1 MRIALHHVGLLTT
14 RISES
19 IHFYTRILG
28 MHVRSHISRAGA
40 PDIVYL
46 DDGSSSTKILL
57 CLIGPPFSAWMEAF
71 FAEHGP
77 MLALLG
83 FEVDDVDA
91 WYQSLQGEGIV
102 IVTPPEDFEKEMQ
115 FYLRDPAGI
124 MIKIMPPRAPI
135 DSPSKTS
142 SFPSA
147 SRFKYRLSHTNITCP
162 ELTVLEKF
170 YVDKLGMTIVLDRR
184 EEGMVFLAD
193 PGALADEV
201 HDIFPLELFGPPGL
215 WEPDLAFLEKHGAGL
230 QYLCF
235 AVDDVNEAYQEL
247 LSKGVDFHLKPTEIE
262 GNRIAFFK
270 DPNGIDIEILHPLP
284 QSLLRG

>member
-1 MRIALHHVGLLTT
+1 VRIALHHIGLLTT
-14 RISES
+14 RINES

-28 MHVRSHISRAGA
+28 MHVSSHISRAGA

-57 CLIGPPFSAWMEAF
+57 CLIGPPFSAWMDAF

-83 FEVDDVDA
+83 FEVDDIDA

-124 MIKIMPPRAPI
+124 MLKMMTVDTPY
-135 DSPSKTS
+135 SSLSKAQSIPTVS
-142 SFPSA
+142 TLKF
-147 SRFKYRLSHTNITCP
+147 RLSHTNITST
-162 ELTVLEKF
+162 ELTILENF
-170 YVDKLGMTIVLDRR
+170 YVDKLGMKIVLDRR
-184 EEGMVFLAD
+184 EEGMIFLAD
-193 PGALADEV
+193 PVALADQD
-201 HDIFPLELFGPPGL
+201 HDVFPLELFGPPGL
-215 WEPDLAFLEKHGAGL
+215 WDPDIAFLENHGAGL

-235 AVDDVNEAYQEL
+235 AVDDVDKTYQEL
-247 LSKGVDFHLKPTEIE
+247 RSKRVDFHLKPTEVE
-262 GNRIAFFK
+262 GNRVAFFK
-270 DPNGIDIEILHPLP
+270 DPNGIDIEILHPLS
-284 QSLLRG
+284 QVLLRG